1 MADPQEIAKWRRAH
15 QGISV
20 PDEGLRTVAPFPSLY
35 AGDFAVFLE
44 ASGSAPQTVSF
55 VVGLNREVAWVYD
68 NWAKA
73 QHDGN
78 PQALVES
85 MLTAATSSGE
95 ADYSL
100 VRKFLRD
107 YAKANGIVLAGE
119 QPEQP
124 SWMDA
129 LRPVGAVAEGT
140 GTSSVDGEAVFPQAR
155 SPAILG
161 GLVSPPSP
169 PPVEASDAV
178 SDR

>member
-44 ASGSAPQTVSF
+44 ASGGAPQTVSF

-78 PQALVES
+78 PQHLIED
-85 MLTAATSSGE
+85 MLNAATSSGE

-129 LRPVGAVAEGT
+129 FRSVGISEGT
-140 GTSSVDGEAVFPQAR
+140 GTSSTDGDTVFPQAHA
-155 SPAILG
+155 SVALG
-161 GLVSPPSP
+161 GLTAPPSLP
-169 PPVEASDAV
+169 PEAPDAV